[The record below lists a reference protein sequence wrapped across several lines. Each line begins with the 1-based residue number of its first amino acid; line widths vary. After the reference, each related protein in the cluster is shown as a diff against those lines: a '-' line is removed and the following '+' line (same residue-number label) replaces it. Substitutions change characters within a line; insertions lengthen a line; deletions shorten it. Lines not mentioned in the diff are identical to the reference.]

1 MLGTW
6 QSVALV
12 DLNQG
17 NPRRSPRLSFLPGQR
32 RPVGWCPVQT
42 HEIRKRFLDHFV
54 NAGHTEVPSA
64 SVILDDP
71 NLLFVNAGMVQFVP
85 FFLGQRTA
93 PYTTATSIQ
102 KCIRTPDID
111 EVGITTRHNT
121 FFQMAGNFSFGD
133 YFKRGAIEL
142 AWTLL
147 TNPVSEGGY
156 GFDPER
162 LWATVFYDDD
172 EAVALW
178 QEVAGLPP
186 ERIQR
191 RGMAD
196 NYWSMG
202 IPGPCGPCSEIYYD
216 RGPEYGVEGGPEA
229 DENRYIEIWN
239 LVFMQNERGEGT
251 SKDDFEIL
259 GPLPRQNIDTGM
271 GVERIAC
278 LLQGVDNVYE
288 TDLLRPVI
296 DTVEQYAPRG
306 YGQGNGTD
314 DIRYR
319 VIADHT
325 RTAAIIIADGVTPSN
340 EGRGYVLRRLL
351 RRIIR
356 SAKLLGIE
364 APIVG
369 ELMATVR
376 DAMGPSYPELVTD
389 FDRISRIA
397 VAEETAFNR
406 TLASGSKLFE
416 DAATAT
422 RSSGKTQLAGSD
434 AFALHDTY
442 GFPIELTLE
451 MAAEAGLSV
460 DELGFRELMAEQRRR
475 AKADAA
481 ARKHA
486 HADLSAFRELV
497 DAGPTEFT
505 GFDELSS
512 EARILGIFVDGKR
525 VPVVAH
531 HAPGDTEL
539 RVEIVLD
546 RTPLYAE
553 SGGQIA
559 DAGWITGTGGS
570 QSAKAAV
577 TDVQKIAKS
586 LWVHRV
592 NVESGEF
599 VEGDTIVAAV
609 DPHWRRGATQGHSG
623 THMVHAALRQVLGPN
638 AVQAGSLN
646 RPGYLRFDFN
656 SQSALTEEQRNQVEE
671 VSNEAVQADYPV
683 NTFLTG
689 LEKAKA
695 MGAMAM
701 FGEQYPDEVRVV
713 EIGGP
718 FSLELCGGT
727 HVNNSAQIGPITI
740 LGESSVGSG
749 VRRVEAYV
757 GLDSFRHLSKERAL
771 MAGLASSL
779 KVPSDEVPARVAI
792 LVEKLKTA
800 EKELERVRLNAARSG
815 AADAAGTAEQ
825 IGTVRLVAQR
835 MASGMSAGDLRSLV
849 GDIKSRLGSDPG
861 VVVLIAEADSENG
874 PTVPFVVAAN
884 QAAQDAGVRANEL
897 VQCVST
903 AVGGRGGG
911 KPDLAQGS
919 GKDAA
924 GIEAALAAVRAELAR
939 G

>member
-1 MLGTW
+1 
-6 QSVALV
+6 
-12 DLNQG
+12 
-17 NPRRSPRLSFLPGQR
+17 
-32 RPVGWCPVQT
+32 VQT

-54 NAGHTEVPSA
+54 KAGHTEVPSA

-85 FFLGQRTA
+85 FFLGQRTP
-93 PYTTATSIQ
+93 PYATATSIQ

-133 YFKRGAIEL
+133 YFKREAIAL
-142 AWTLL
+142 AWDLL
-147 TNPVSEGGY
+147 TNSVSEGGY
-156 GFDPER
+156 GLNPEKI
-162 LWATVFYDDD
+162 WATVYFDDD
-172 EAVALW
+172 EAAQLW
-178 QEVAGLPP
+178 REIANLPA

-191 RGMAD
+191 RGMED

-202 IPGPCGPCSEIYYD
+202 IPGPCGPSSEIYYD
-216 RGPEYGVEGGPEA
+216 RGPEFGVDGGPIANE
-229 DENRYIEIWN
+229 DRYIEIWN

-251 SKDDFEIL
+251 GKADFEIL
-259 GPLPRQNIDTGM
+259 GPLPRKNIDTGM
-271 GVERIAC
+271 GVERVAFI
-278 LLQGVDNVYE
+278 LQGVHNVYE

-296 DTVEQYAPRG
+296 DMVAARAPRG
-306 YGQGNGTD
+306 YDVGNHED
-314 DIRYR
+314 DVRYR
-319 VIADHT
+319 VIADHS
-325 RTAAIIIADGVTPSN
+325 RTAAILIGDGVSPGN
-340 EGRGYVLRRLL
+340 DGRGYVLRRLL
-351 RRIIR
+351 RRVIR

-364 APIVG
+364 DPIVDD
-369 ELMATVR
+369 LMTTVR

-389 FDRISRIA
+389 FDRIRRIA

-406 TLASGSKLFE
+406 TLASGSKLFDE
-416 DAATAT
+416 VAGATKAAGAT
-422 RSSGKTQLAGSD
+422 VVSGSD
-434 AFALHDTY
+434 AFTLHDTY

-451 MAAEAGLSV
+451 MASEAGLQV
-460 DELGFRELMAEQRRR
+460 DEVGFRELMAEQRRR

-486 HADLSAFRELV
+486 HADLTAYRELV

-531 HAPGDTEL
+531 GSQTEGAAAH
-539 RVEIVLD
+539 RVELILD

-559 DAGWITGTGGS
+559 DEGTISGTGAG
-570 QSAKAAV
+570 QSARAAV
-577 TDVQKIAKS
+577 TDVQKIAKT

-599 VEGDTIVAAV
+599 VEGDTVIAAV
-609 DPHWRRGATQGHSG
+609 DAGWRKGATQGHSG

-656 SQSALTEEQRNQVEE
+656 WQGSLTDEQRTQIEE
-671 VSNEAVQADYPV
+671 VTNEAVQADFAV
-683 NTFLTG
+683 HTFTEQ

-695 MGAMAM
+695 MGAMAL
-701 FGEQYPDEVRVV
+701 FGEAYPDEVRVV

-718 FSLELCGGT
+718 FSIELCGGT
-727 HVNNSAQIGPITI
+727 HVHNSAQIGPVTI
-740 LGESSVGSG
+740 LGESSIGSG

-757 GLDSFRHLSKERAL
+757 GLDSFRHLAKERAL

-779 KVPSDEVPARVAI
+779 KVPSEEVPARVAN
-792 LVEKLKTA
+792 LVERLKAA
-800 EKELERVRLNAARSG
+800 EKELERTRLAGARAAATNAAAG
-815 AADAAGTAEQ
+815 AER
-825 IGTVRLVAQR
+825 IGNVRVVAQR
-835 MASGMSAGDLRSLV
+835 MSGGMTAADLRSLV
-849 GDIKSRLGSDPG
+849 GDIRGKLGSDPA
-861 VVVLIAEADSENG
+861 VVALISSSSAGESE
-874 PTVPFVVAAN
+874 TVPYAVAAN
-884 QAAQDAGVRANEL
+884 PAAQDLGIRANDL
-897 VQCVST
+897 VKQLAL
-903 AVGGRGGG
+903 AVDGRGGG

-919 GKDAA
+919 GKNPTGIDAA
-924 GIEAALAAVRAELAR
+924 LEAVRSEIAAIAR
-939 G
+939 VG

>member
-1 MLGTW
+1 M
-6 QSVALV
+6 
-12 DLNQG
+12 
-17 NPRRSPRLSFLPGQR
+17 
-32 RPVGWCPVQT
+32 QT
-42 HEIRKRFLDHFV
+42 HEIRKRFTDHFV

-85 FFLGQRTA
+85 FFLGQRTPPFA
-93 PYTTATSIQ
+93 TATSIQ

-147 TNPVSEGGY
+147 TNPVDQGGY
-156 GFDPER
+156 GFDPEK

-172 EAVALW
+172 EAEELW
-178 QEVAGLPP
+178 QDIAGLPP

-216 RGPEYGVEGGPEA
+216 RGPDYGIEGGPEA
-229 DENRYIEIWN
+229 NEDRYIEIWN
-239 LVFMQNERGEGT
+239 LVFMQNERGDGT
-251 SKDDFEIL
+251 SKEDFEIL
-259 GPLPRQNIDTGM
+259 GPLPRKNIDTGM

-288 TDLLRPVI
+288 TDLMRPTI
-296 DTVEQYAPRG
+296 DTVERYSPIP
-306 YGQGNGTD
+306 YGNHGSAVSD
-314 DIRYR
+314 VRYR
-319 VIADHT
+319 VIADHS
-325 RTAAIIIADGVTPSN
+325 RTAAIIIGDGITPSN

-356 SAKLLGIE
+356 AAKLLGIDR
-364 APIVG
+364 PIIS
-369 ELMATVR
+369 ELMQTVR
-376 DAMGPSYPELVTD
+376 DAMGPSYPELVAD
-389 FDRISRIA
+389 FDRINRIA

-416 DAATAT
+416 DAAAATTA
-422 RSSGKTQLAGSD
+422 SGSTMLNGSD
-434 AFALHDTY
+434 AFTLHDTY

-505 GFDELSS
+505 GFDELASQ
-512 EARILGIFVDGKR
+512 AKILGIFVDGKR

-531 HAPGDTEL
+531 HARVHSESVPPE

-559 DAGWITGTGGS
+559 DAGWITGTGAGE
-570 QSAKAAV
+570 SARAAV
-577 TDVQKIAKS
+577 SDVQKIGKT

-599 VEGDTIVAAV
+599 VEGDTVTASV
-609 DPHWRRGATQGHSG
+609 DPAWRRGATQGHSG

-656 SQSALTEEQRNQVEE
+656 SQSALTEDQRNQVEE
-671 VSNEAVQADYPV
+671 VANEAVQADFAV
-683 NTFLTG
+683 NTFITELD
-689 LEKAKA
+689 KAKA

-701 FGEQYPDEVRVV
+701 FGEQYPDRVRVV

-727 HVNNSAQIGPITI
+727 HVHNSAQIGPITI
-740 LGESSVGSG
+740 LSESSVGSG

-757 GLDSFRHLSKERAL
+757 GLDSFRHLAKERAL

-779 KVPSDEVPARVAI
+779 KVPSDEVPARVAT
-792 LVEKLKTA
+792 LVEKLKSA
-800 EKELERVRLNAARSG
+800 EKELDRMRLAGARASASTAAAS
-815 AADAAGTAEQ
+815 AEQ
-825 IGTVRLVAQR
+825 IGAVRLVAQR
-835 MASGMSAGDLRSLV
+835 MAAGMTAADLRSLV
-849 GDIKSRLGSDPG
+849 GDIRASLGADPG
-861 VVVLIAEADSENG
+861 IVVLISEADGN
-874 PTVPFVVAAN
+874 VPFVVATN
-884 QAAQDAGVRANEL
+884 QAAQDAGLRANEL
-897 VQCVST
+897 VAPV
-903 AVGGRGGG
+903 AAALGGRGGG
-911 KPDLAQGS
+911 KADLAQGS
-919 GKDAA
+919 GKDPA
-924 GIEAALAAVRAELAR
+924 GIPAALAGIRAELAR
-939 G
+939 R

>member
-1 MLGTW
+1 M
-6 QSVALV
+6 
-12 DLNQG
+12 
-17 NPRRSPRLSFLPGQR
+17 
-32 RPVGWCPVQT
+32 QT

-54 NAGHTEVPSA
+54 KAGHTEVPSA

-85 FFLGQRTA
+85 FFLGQRTP
-93 PYTTATSIQ
+93 PYPTATSIQ

-142 AWTLL
+142 AWSLL
-147 TNPVSEGGY
+147 TTSVADGGY
-156 GFDPER
+156 GLDPEKI
-162 LWATVFYDDD
+162 WTTVYFDDD
-172 EAVALW
+172 EAVQLW
-178 QEVAGLPP
+178 QEIAGLPV

-202 IPGPCGPCSEIYYD
+202 IPGPCGPSSEIYYD
-216 RGPEYGVEGGPEA
+216 RGPEFGVEGGPIANE
-229 DENRYIEIWN
+229 DRYIEIWN

-251 SKDDFEIL
+251 SKEDFEIL
-259 GPLPRQNIDTGM
+259 GPLPRKNIDTGM
-271 GVERIAC
+271 GVERVAFI
-278 LLQGVDNVYE
+278 LQGVHNVYE

-296 DTVEQYAPRG
+296 DMVAARAPRG
-306 YGQGNGTD
+306 YDAGNHAD
-314 DIRYR
+314 DVRYR
-319 VIADHT
+319 IIADHS
-325 RTAAIIIADGVTPSN
+325 RTAAILIGDGVSPGN
-340 EGRGYVLRRLL
+340 DGRGYVLRRLL
-351 RRIIR
+351 RRVVR

-364 APIVG
+364 GPIVG
-369 ELMATVR
+369 DLMATVR
-376 DAMGPSYPELVTD
+376 DAMGPSYPELVAD
-389 FDRISRIA
+389 FDRIRRIA

-406 TLASGSKLFE
+406 TLTSGSKLFDE
-416 DAATAT
+416 VAGSTKAA
-422 RSSGKTQLAGSD
+422 GKTTVSGSD
-434 AFALHDTY
+434 AFTLHDTY

-486 HADLSAFRELV
+486 HADLSAYRELV

-505 GFDELSS
+505 GFDELTS
-512 EARILGIFVDGKR
+512 EAKILGIFVDGKR

-531 HAPGDTEL
+531 GAGDGQ
-539 RVEIVLD
+539 RVELVLD

-559 DAGWITGTGGS
+559 DEGTISGTGSGA
-570 QSAKAAV
+570 SARAAV
-577 TDVQKIAKS
+577 TDVQKIAKT

-599 VEGDTIVAAV
+599 VEGDTVVAAV
-609 DPHWRRGATQGHSG
+609 DPGWRKGATQGHSG

-656 SQSALTEEQRNQVEE
+656 WQGPLTDEQRGQIEE
-671 VSNEAVQADYPV
+671 VTNQAVQADYQV
-683 NTFLTG
+683 HTFTEK

-695 MGAMAM
+695 MGAMAL
-701 FGEQYPDEVRVV
+701 FGEAYPDEVRVV

-727 HVNNSAQIGPITI
+727 HVHNSAQIGPVTV
-740 LGESSVGSG
+740 LGESSIGSG

-757 GLDSFRHLSKERAL
+757 GLESFRHLAKERAL

-779 KVPSDEVPARVAI
+779 KVPSEEVPARVAN
-792 LVEKLKTA
+792 LVERLKAA
-800 EKELERVRLNAARSG
+800 EKELERARMAGARAAATNAAAG
-815 AADAAGTAEQ
+815 AER
-825 IGTVRLVAQR
+825 IGNVRVVAQR
-835 MASGMSAGDLRSLV
+835 MSGGMTAGDLRSLV
-849 GDIKSRLGSDPG
+849 GDIRGKFGGDPA
-861 VVVLIAEADSENG
+861 VVALISVGDDGA
-874 PTVPFVVAAN
+874 TVPYAVATNA
-884 QAAQDAGVRANEL
+884 AAQELGLRADDLVKEL
-897 VQCVST
+897 AA
-903 AVGGRGGG
+903 AVDGRGGG

-919 GKDAA
+919 GKNPAGIDAA
-924 GIEAALAAVRAELAR
+924 LNALRSQIAATAR
-939 G
+939 VG

>member
-1 MLGTW
+1 M
-6 QSVALV
+6 
-12 DLNQG
+12 
-17 NPRRSPRLSFLPGQR
+17 
-32 RPVGWCPVQT
+32 QT

-54 NAGHTEVPSA
+54 KAGHTEVPSA

-85 FFLGQRTA
+85 FFLGARTP
-93 PYTTATSIQ
+93 PYERATSVQ
-102 KCIRTPDID
+102 KCIRTPDIE

-133 YFKRGAIEL
+133 YFKKGAIEL

-162 LWATVFYDDD
+162 LWATVYLDDD
-172 EAVALW
+172 EAIELW
-178 QEVAGLPP
+178 QEVAGLPL

-216 RGPEYGVEGGPEA
+216 RGPEYGVDGGPEA
-229 DENRYIEIWN
+229 NEDRYIEIWN

-259 GPLPRQNIDTGM
+259 GPLPRKNIDTGM

-288 TDLLRPVI
+288 TDLVRPVI
-296 DTVEQYAPRG
+296 DKVAQYAPRG
-306 YGQGNGTD
+306 YGQGNHTD

-319 VIADHT
+319 IIGDHS
-325 RTAAIIIADGVTPSN
+325 RTAAIIIGDGVSPGN

-356 SAKLLGIE
+356 AAKLLGVE
-364 APIVG
+364 QPIMS
-369 ELMATVR
+369 ELMVTVR
-376 DAMGPSYPELVTD
+376 DEMGPSYPELVTD
-389 FDRISRIA
+389 FDRIHRIA

-406 TLASGSKLFE
+406 TLASGSRLFD
-416 DAATAT
+416 DAAEAT
-422 RSSGKTQLAGSD
+422 RSAGKSTLSGVD
-434 AFALHDTY
+434 AFTLHDTY

-460 DELGFRELMAEQRRR
+460 DEEGFRGLMAEQRQR

-481 ARKHA
+481 ARKQA
-486 HADLSAFRELV
+486 HTDLSAYRDLV
-497 DAGPTEFT
+497 DGGPTEFT
-505 GFDELSS
+505 GFDEL
-512 EARILGIFVDGKR
+512 ATQATILGIFVDGTR
-525 VPVVAH
+525 VPVVSH
-531 HAPGDTEL
+531 GGTDGTVEL
-539 RVEIVLD
+539 ILD
-546 RTPLYAE
+546 RTPFYAE

-559 DAGWITGTGGS
+559 DEGTITGTGS
-570 QSAKAAV
+570 SETAKATV
-577 TDVQKIAKS
+577 TDVQKIAKT
-586 LWVHRV
+586 LWAHRIR
-592 NVESGEF
+592 VESGEF
-599 VEGDTIVAAV
+599 VEGDTILAEV
-609 DPHWRRGATQGHSG
+609 DPTWRHGATQGHSG
-623 THMVHAALRQVLGPN
+623 THMVHAALREVLGPN

-656 SQSALTEEQRNQVEE
+656 WQGSLSEAQRTQIEE
-671 VSNEAVQADYPV
+671 VANEAVQADYAV
-683 NTFLTG
+683 NTFNTG
-689 LEKAKA
+689 LDQAKA
-695 MGAMAM
+695 MGAMAL
-701 FGEQYPDEVRVV
+701 FGENYPDEVRVV

-727 HVNNSAQIGPITI
+727 HVRSSAQIGPVTL

-757 GLDSFRHLSKERAL
+757 GLESFRHLSKERAL

-779 KVPSDEVPARVAI
+779 KVPSEEVPARVAN
-792 LVEKLKTA
+792 LVERLRAA
-800 EKELERVRLNAARSG
+800 EKELDKVRLANARAAAANAAAG
-815 AADAAGTAEQ
+815 AETVGK
-825 IGTVRLVAQR
+825 VRLVAQR
-835 MASGMSAGDLRSLV
+835 MAGGVSAGDLRSLV
-849 GDIKSRLGSDPG
+849 GDIKGKLGSEPG
-861 VVVLIAEADSENG
+861 VVALIAEGDNDS
-874 PTVPFVVAAN
+874 VPFVVAVNAG
-884 QAAQDAGVRANEL
+884 AQDLGLKAGDL
-897 VQCVST
+897 VKVLGGP
-903 AVGGRGGG
+903 VNGRGGG
-911 KPDLAQGS
+911 KADLAQGS
-919 GKDAA
+919 GKGAA
-924 GIEAALAAVRAELAR
+924 GIDAALAALRAEISR
-939 G
+939 S

>member
-1 MLGTW
+1 L
-6 QSVALV
+6 
-12 DLNQG
+12 
-17 NPRRSPRLSFLPGQR
+17 
-32 RPVGWCPVQT
+32 QT

-54 NAGHTEVPSA
+54 KAGHTEVPSA

-85 FFLGQRTA
+85 FFLGQRTP

-147 TNPVSEGGY
+147 TNSVAEGGY

-162 LWATVFYDDD
+162 LWATVYLDDD
-172 EAVALW
+172 EAAQLW
-178 QEVAGLPP
+178 EDIAGLPA

-202 IPGPCGPCSEIYYD
+202 IPGPCGPSSEIYYD
-216 RGPEYGVEGGPEA
+216 RGAEYGSEGGPAANE
-229 DENRYIEIWN
+229 ERYIEIWN

-251 SKDDFEIL
+251 SKEDYQIL
-259 GPLPRQNIDTGM
+259 GPLPRKNIDTGM
-271 GVERIAC
+271 GVERVAV
-278 LLQGVDNVYE
+278 LLQGVHNVYE

-296 DTVEQYAPRG
+296 DTVAARAPRG
-306 YGQGNGTD
+306 YDIGNHD
-314 DIRYR
+314 DDVRYR
-319 VIADHT
+319 IIADHS
-325 RTAAIIIADGVTPSN
+325 RTAAILIGDGVSPGN
-340 EGRGYVLRRLL
+340 DGRGYVLRRLL
-351 RRIIR
+351 RRVIR

-364 APIVG
+364 EPIVG
-369 ELMATVR
+369 DLMATVR
-376 DAMGPSYPELVTD
+376 DAMGPSYPELVAD
-389 FDRISRIA
+389 FDRIRRIA

-406 TLASGSKLFE
+406 TLQSGSRLFDE
-416 DAATAT
+416 VAVATKT
-422 RSSGKTQLAGSD
+422 SGAGVLSGSD
-434 AFALHDTY
+434 AFTLHDTY

-451 MAAEAGLSV
+451 MAAEAGLQV
-460 DELGFRELMAEQRRR
+460 DEAGFRELMAEQRRR

-486 HADLSAFRELV
+486 HADLSAYRELV

-505 GFDELSS
+505 GFNELTS

-531 HAPGDTEL
+531 GAEGSAGADQVEL
-539 RVEIVLD
+539 VLD

-553 SGGQIA
+553 SGGQVA
-559 DAGWITGTGGS
+559 DAGTISGTGAGE
-570 QSAKAAV
+570 SARAAV
-577 TDVQKIAKS
+577 TDVQKIAKT

-599 VEGDTIVAAV
+599 VEGDTVTAAV
-609 DPHWRRGATQGHSG
+609 DAGWRKGATQGHSG

-656 SQSALTEEQRNQVEE
+656 WQGPLTEEQRTQIEE
-671 VSNEAVQADYPV
+671 VTNQAVQADFEV
-683 NTFLTG
+683 HTFNEQLD
-689 LEKAKA
+689 KAKA
-695 MGAMAM
+695 MGALAL
-701 FGEQYPDEVRVV
+701 FGESYPDEVRVV

-727 HVNNSAQIGPITI
+727 HVHNSAQIGPVTI

-757 GLDSFRHLSKERAL
+757 GLESFRHLAKERAL

-779 KVPSDEVPARVAI
+779 KVPSEEVPARVAN
-792 LVEKLKTA
+792 LVERLKAA
-800 EKELERVRLNAARSG
+800 EKELERSRLASARAAAVNAAAG
-815 AADAAGTAEQ
+815 AERVGN
-825 IGTVRLVAQR
+825 VRLVAQR
-835 MASGMSAGDLRSLV
+835 MSGGMTAADLRSLV
-849 GDIKSRLGSDPG
+849 GDIRGKLGSDPA
-861 VVVLIAEADSENG
+861 VVALIAEGEGGS
-874 PTVPFVVAAN
+874 VPYAIAAN
-884 QAAQDAGVRANEL
+884 PAAQDLGIRANDL
-897 VQCVST
+897 IKPLAG
-903 AVGGRGGG
+903 AVDGRGGG

-919 GKDAA
+919 GKDPS
-924 GIEAALAAVRAELAR
+924 GIDAALDALRAEIAR
-939 G
+939 VS

>member
-1 MLGTW
+1 M
-6 QSVALV
+6 
-12 DLNQG
+12 
-17 NPRRSPRLSFLPGQR
+17 
-32 RPVGWCPVQT
+32 QT
-42 HEIRKRFLDHFV
+42 HEIRKRFTDHFV
-54 NAGHTEVPSA
+54 KAGHTEVPSA

-85 FFLGQRTA
+85 YFLGQRTP

-111 EVGITTRHNT
+111 EVGVTTRHNT

-133 YFKRGAIEL
+133 YFKRRAIEL

-172 EAVALW
+172 EAVKLW
-178 QEVAGLPP
+178 QEVAGLPS

-216 RGPEYGVEGGPEA
+216 RGPEYGVAGGPEA
-229 DENRYIEIWN
+229 NEDRYIEIWN

-251 SKDDFEIL
+251 SKEDFEIL

-271 GVERIAC
+271 GIERIAC

-296 DTVEQYAPRG
+296 DAAARHTSRG
-306 YGQGNGTD
+306 YGRGSATD
-314 DIRYR
+314 DVRYR
-319 VIADHT
+319 VIADHS

-356 SAKLLGIE
+356 AAKLLGIE
-364 APIVG
+364 RPIVG
-369 ELMATVR
+369 ELMETVR

-389 FDRISRIA
+389 FDRINRIA

-416 DAATAT
+416 DAAAAT
-422 RSSGKTQLAGSD
+422 RSAGRTELPGAQ

-486 HADLSAFRELV
+486 HADLTAFRELV

-512 EARILGIFVDGKR
+512 QARILGIFVDGKR
-525 VPVVAH
+525 VPVAAH
-531 HAPGDTEL
+531 HPRVHSETVPAE

-559 DAGWITGTGGS
+559 DAGHITGTGAGE
-570 QSAKAAV
+570 SARAAV
-577 TDVQKIAKS
+577 TDVQKIAKT

-599 VEGDTIVAAV
+599 VEGDTVIAAV
-609 DPHWRRGATQGHSG
+609 DPEWRRGATQGHSG

-656 SQSALTEEQRNQVEE
+656 SQGPLTDEQRNRVEE
-671 VSNEAVQADYPV
+671 VANEAVQADFPV

-689 LEKAKA
+689 LDKAKA

-727 HVNNSAQIGPITI
+727 HVHNSAQIGPITI
-740 LGESSVGSG
+740 LGEASVGSG

-757 GLDSFRHLSKERAL
+757 GLDSFRHLAKERAL

-779 KVPSDEVPARVAI
+779 KVPSDEVPARVAT
-792 LVEKLKTA
+792 LVERLRAA
-800 EKELERVRLNAARSG
+800 EKELERVRLSAARAAAGNAAS
-815 AADAAGTAEQ
+815 TAEQ
-825 IGTVRLVAQR
+825 VGKVRLVAQR
-835 MASGMSAGDLRSLV
+835 MAAGMTAADLRSLV
-849 GDIKSRLGSDPG
+849 GDIRGRFGSDPG
-861 VVVLIAEADSENG
+861 VVVLLAEGADG
-874 PTVPFVVAAN
+874 GVPFVVAAN
-884 QAAQDAGVRANEL
+884 QAAQDAGVRANDL
-897 VQCVST
+897 VTAVAA

-911 KPDLAQGS
+911 KADLAQGS
-919 GKDAA
+919 GKDPS

-939 G
+939 D

>member
-1 MLGTW
+1 M
-6 QSVALV
+6 
-12 DLNQG
+12 
-17 NPRRSPRLSFLPGQR
+17 
-32 RPVGWCPVQT
+32 QT

-54 NAGHTEVPSA
+54 KAGHTEVPSA

-85 FFLGQRTA
+85 YFLGARTP
-93 PYTTATSIQ
+93 PYPTATSIQ

-133 YFKRGAIEL
+133 YFKREAIEL

-147 TNPVSEGGY
+147 TGSVEQGGY
-156 GFDPER
+156 GLDPER
-162 LWATVFYDDD
+162 IWTTVYFDDD
-172 EAVALW
+172 EAVRLW
-178 QEVAGLPP
+178 QEIAGLPA

-191 RGMAD
+191 RGMED

-202 IPGPCGPCSEIYYD
+202 IPGPCGPSSEIYYD
-216 RGPEYGVEGGPEA
+216 RGEEFGVGGGPIANE
-229 DENRYIEIWN
+229 DRYVELWN
-239 LVFMQNERGEGT
+239 LVFMQSERGEGT
-251 SKDDFEIL
+251 SKTDFEIL
-259 GPLPRQNIDTGM
+259 GPLPRKNIDTGM
-271 GVERIAC
+271 GVERVAFV
-278 LLQGVDNVYE
+278 LQGVHNVYE

-296 DTVEQYAPRG
+296 DAVAARAPRP
-306 YGQGNGTD
+306 YDAGNHD
-314 DIRYR
+314 DDVRYR
-319 VIADHT
+319 IIADHS
-325 RTAAIIIADGVTPSN
+325 RTAAILIGDGVTPGN
-340 EGRGYVLRRLL
+340 DGRGYVLRRLL
-351 RRIIR
+351 RRVIR
-356 SAKLLGIE
+356 SARLLDIE
-364 APIVG
+364 GPIVG
-369 ELMATVR
+369 DLMATVR

-389 FDRISRIA
+389 FDRIARIA

-406 TLASGSKLFE
+406 TLAAGSKLFDE
-416 DAATAT
+416 VASTTKATGAK
-422 RSSGKTQLAGSD
+422 SISGSD
-434 AFALHDTY
+434 AFTLHDTY

-451 MAAEAGLSV
+451 MASEAGLQV
-460 DELGFRELMAEQRRR
+460 DEVGFRELMAEQRRR

-486 HADLSAFRELV
+486 HADLTAYRELV

-525 VPVVAH
+525 VPVVTH
-531 HAPGDTEL
+531 GGDGAD
-539 RVEIVLD
+539 RVELVLD

-559 DAGWITGTGGS
+559 DEGTISGTGAGE
-570 QSAKAAV
+570 SARAAV
-577 TDVQKIAKS
+577 TDVQKIAKT

-599 VEGDTIVAAV
+599 VEGDTVIAAV
-609 DPHWRRGATQGHSG
+609 DPQWRRGATQGHSG

-656 SQSALTEEQRNQVEE
+656 WQGPLTEEQRTQIEE
-671 VSNEAVQADYPV
+671 VTNQAVQADFEV
-683 NTFLTG
+683 HTFTEQ

-695 MGAMAM
+695 MGAIAL
-701 FGEQYPDEVRVV
+701 FGESYPEQVRVV

-727 HVNNSAQIGPITI
+727 HVHNSAQIGPVTI

-757 GLDSFRHLSKERAL
+757 GLDSFRHLAKERAL

-779 KVPSDEVPARVAI
+779 KVPSEEVPARVAN
-792 LVEKLKTA
+792 LVERLRAA
-800 EKELERVRLNAARSG
+800 EKELERMRLASARAAAGNAAAG
-815 AADAAGTAEQ
+815 AER
-825 IGTVRLVAQR
+825 IGNVRVVAQR
-835 MASGMSAGDLRSLV
+835 MSGGMTAADLRSLV
-849 GDIKSRLGSDPG
+849 GDIRGKLGSDPA
-861 VVVLIAEADSENG
+861 VVALIAEGEGGSVLYA
-874 PTVPFVVAAN
+874 VAAN
-884 QAAQDAGVRANEL
+884 PAAQDLGIRANDL
-897 VQCVST
+897 VKQLAAPVD
-903 AVGGRGGG
+903 GRGGG
-911 KPDLAQGS
+911 KADLAQGS
-919 GKDAA
+919 GKDPA
-924 GIEAALAAVRAELAR
+924 GIDAALDAVRSEIAAIAR
-939 G
+939 VG

>member
-1 MLGTW
+1 M
-6 QSVALV
+6 
-12 DLNQG
+12 
-17 NPRRSPRLSFLPGQR
+17 
-32 RPVGWCPVQT
+32 QT

-85 FFLGQRTA
+85 FFLGQRTP
-93 PYTTATSIQ
+93 PYNTATSIQ

-142 AWTLL
+142 AWSLL
-147 TNPVSEGGY
+147 TKPVSEGGY
-156 GFDPER
+156 GFDPEK

-172 EAVALW
+172 EAEKLW
-178 QEVAGLPP
+178 QEIAGLPP

-202 IPGPCGPCSEIYYD
+202 IPGPCGPCSEIYFD
-216 RGPEYGVEGGPEA
+216 RGPEFGIEGGPEA

-251 SKDDFEIL
+251 SKEDFEIL

-271 GVERIAC
+271 GIERIAC

-296 DTVEQYAPRG
+296 DKVAQYAPRG
-306 YGQGNGTD
+306 YGQGNNVD

-325 RTAAIIIADGVTPSN
+325 RTAAIIIGDGVTPSN

-364 APIVG
+364 RPIVG
-369 ELMATVR
+369 ELMETVR
-376 DAMGPSYPELVTD
+376 DAMSPSYPELATD
-389 FDRISRIA
+389 FDRINRIA

-422 RSSGKTQLAGSD
+422 RSAGKTELGGAD

-505 GFDELSS
+505 GFDELTS

-525 VPVVAH
+525 VPVVGH
-531 HAPGDTEL
+531 HAPGAADT

-553 SGGQIA
+553 AGGQIA

-570 QSAKAAV
+570 ESAKAAV
-577 TDVQKIAKS
+577 TDVQKIGKTLS
-586 LWVHRV
+586 VHRV

-599 VEGDTIVAAV
+599 VEGDSVVAAV
-609 DPHWRRGATQGHSG
+609 DPQWRRGATQGHSG
-623 THMVHAALRQVLGPN
+623 THMVHAALRQVVGPN

-656 SQSALTEEQRNQVEE
+656 SQSALTEDQRNEVET
-671 VSNEAVQADYPV
+671 VANEAVQADFAV
-683 NTFLTG
+683 NTFTAP

-727 HVNNSAQIGPITI
+727 HVRNSAQIGPVTI

-757 GLDSFRHLSKERAL
+757 GLDSFRHLAKERAL

-779 KVPSDEVPARVAI
+779 KVPSDEVPARVAT

-800 EKELERVRLNAARSG
+800 EKELEKVRLNAARAG

-825 IGTVRLVAQR
+825 VGKVRLVAQR
-835 MASGMSAGDLRSLV
+835 MADGMAAGDLRSLV

-861 VVVLIAEADSENG
+861 VVVLIAEADAE
-874 PTVPFVVAAN
+874 TVPFVVAVN
-884 QAAQDAGVRANEL
+884 QAGQDAGVRANDL
-897 VQCVST
+897 VTGVAA

-911 KPDLAQGS
+911 KVDLAQGS
-919 GKDAA
+919 GKDPS

>member
-1 MLGTW
+1 
-6 QSVALV
+6 
-12 DLNQG
+12 
-17 NPRRSPRLSFLPGQR
+17 
-32 RPVGWCPVQT
+32 VQT

-85 FFLGQRTA
+85 YFLGQRTP
-93 PYTTATSIQ
+93 PYKTATSIQ

-133 YFKRGAIEL
+133 YFKRAAIEL

-147 TNPVSEGGY
+147 TNSVAEGGY

-162 LWATVFYDDD
+162 LWATVYLDDD
-172 EAVALW
+172 EAAQLW
-178 QEVAGLPP
+178 EEIAGLPP

-202 IPGPCGPCSEIYYD
+202 IPGPCGPSSEIYYD
-216 RGPEYGVEGGPEA
+216 RGPEHGPEGGPVASE
-229 DENRYIEIWN
+229 ERYIEIWN

-251 SKDDFEIL
+251 TKDDYQIL
-259 GPLPRQNIDTGM
+259 GPLPRKNIDTGM
-271 GVERIAC
+271 GVERVAV
-278 LLQGVDNVYE
+278 LLQGVHNVYE

-296 DTVEQYAPRG
+296 DMVAGRAPRG
-306 YGQGNGTD
+306 YDVGNHD
-314 DIRYR
+314 DDVRYR
-319 VIADHT
+319 IIADHS
-325 RTAAIIIADGVTPSN
+325 RTAAILIGDGVSPGN
-340 EGRGYVLRRLL
+340 DGRGYVLRRLL
-351 RRIIR
+351 RRVIR

-364 APIVG
+364 DPIVG
-369 ELMATVR
+369 DLMATVR
-376 DAMGPSYPELVTD
+376 DAMGPSYPELVAD
-389 FDRISRIA
+389 FDRIRRIA

-406 TLASGSKLFE
+406 TLQSGSRLFDEVAGATKASGAGVLS
-416 DAATAT
+416 
-422 RSSGKTQLAGSD
+422 GSD
-434 AFALHDTY
+434 AFTLHDTY

-451 MAAEAGLSV
+451 MAAEADLQV
-460 DELGFRELMAEQRRR
+460 DEAGFQELMAEQRRR

-486 HADLSAFRELV
+486 HADLSAYRELV

-505 GFDELSS
+505 GFNELTS

-531 HAPGDTEL
+531 GLEGGAGAD
-539 RVEIVLD
+539 RVELVLD

-553 SGGQIA
+553 SGGQVA
-559 DAGWITGTGGS
+559 DAGTISGTGAS
-570 QSAKAAV
+570 ESARAAV
-577 TDVQKIAKS
+577 TDVQKIAKT

-599 VEGDTIVAAV
+599 VEGDTVTAAV
-609 DPHWRRGATQGHSG
+609 DPGWRKGATQGHSG

-656 SQSALTEEQRNQVEE
+656 WQGPLNEDQRTQIEE
-671 VSNEAVQADYPV
+671 VTNQAVQADFEV
-683 NTFLTG
+683 HTFTEQLD
-689 LEKAKA
+689 KAKA
-695 MGAMAM
+695 MGALAL
-701 FGEQYPDEVRVV
+701 FGESYPDEVRVV

-727 HVNNSAQIGPITI
+727 HVHNSAQIGPVTI

-757 GLDSFRHLSKERAL
+757 GLESFRHLAKERAL

-779 KVPSDEVPARVAI
+779 KVPSEEVPARVAN
-792 LVEKLKTA
+792 LVERLKAA
-800 EKELERVRLNAARSG
+800 EKEIERTRLASARSAAVNAAAG
-815 AADAAGTAEQ
+815 AER
-825 IGTVRLVAQR
+825 IGNVQLVAQR
-835 MASGMSAGDLRSLV
+835 MSSGMTAADLRSLV
-849 GDIKSRLGSDPG
+849 GDIRGKLGSDPA
-861 VVVLIAEADSENG
+861 VVALIAEGEGGS
-874 PTVPFVVAAN
+874 VPYAIAAN
-884 QAAQDAGVRANEL
+884 PAAQDLGIRANDL
-897 VQCVST
+897 VKQLAG
-903 AVGGRGGG
+903 AVDGRGGG
-911 KPDLAQGS
+911 KADLAQGS
-919 GKDAA
+919 GKDPS
-924 GIEAALAAVRAELAR
+924 GIEAALAALRSEIAR
-939 G
+939 VG